1 MPPKNQAPPK
11 PKRAPRVVPAE
22 ENLDED
28 SDISTMSEDLSEEEE
43 ELPPPLPPKKKAA
56 SKSRWDQLAKT
67 PHSSPIDSAK
77 APRVNAASEESPR
90 TKELRDRIFP
100 TLYAIFQQSRG
111 RTSTLK
117 IKNRTLRS
125 LTRSCLYHKR
135 EDQLQRTLEDAEAL
149 FSKYCG
155 SKPV

>member
-67 PHSSPIDSAK
+67 PHSSPIGKQPRSYKSWRKYK
-77 APRVNAASEESPR
+77 AGILTALTESEGDYSFVR
-90 TKELRDRIFP
+90 RYVLFHHGV
-100 TLYAIFQQSRG
+100 AIPKSVIYYYNSCRRLGQGSQS
-111 RTSTLK
+111 
-117 IKNRTLRS
+117 
-125 LTRSCLYHKR
+125 
-135 EDQLQRTLEDAEAL
+135 
-149 FSKYCG
+149 
-155 SKPV
+155 